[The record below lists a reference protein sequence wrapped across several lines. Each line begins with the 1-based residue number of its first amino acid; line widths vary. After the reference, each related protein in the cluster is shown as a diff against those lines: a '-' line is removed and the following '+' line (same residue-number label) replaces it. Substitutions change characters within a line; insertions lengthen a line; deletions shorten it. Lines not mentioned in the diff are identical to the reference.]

1 MIEKENE
8 YRAALYCRLSSD
20 DAYLVESGSI
30 QTQKALLTQYCRE
43 NNIPIYD
50 TYADDGFSGTNFERP
65 DFKRMLG
72 DLEKHK
78 ANVVIVKDLSR
89 FGREYAQMGMY
100 IENDF
105 EDWNIRFISIGENID
120 TLNGTDVILMPIIN
134 VINSHYPRTKCPN
147 SQRTNR
153 KNRSPRK
160 RNNQW
165 RKNQTVDMYYKFVGE
180 QGNIYWKMG
189 DKLKA
194 AEFYYDYIAATDSVR
209 TKELQNSAT
218 EFSSILEL
226 EQLKNERNELQL
238 SVQKDQLHTVYLVL
252 IFVVLFW
259 IMGGILFF
267 RIYKLNKRLKASE
280 LIVNK
285 QNKDLK
291 IFADELMKAKER
303 AEYASMMKTTF
314 IQNMSHEIR
323 TPLNSIVGFSQLLVD
338 IYQDNQETKEFVS
351 IIEVNSANLLRLIN
365 DVLDISFL
373 DQSEEVPYDKVEDIN
388 VSCLSGIEAVRTLVH
403 EGVELEFRPSVERC
417 LIKTNP
423 GRVSQILIHLLQNA
437 AKFTDKGSIVLD
449 YELNRNEREII
460 YRITDTGK
468 GIPADKQ
475 EYVFERFTK
484 LDDFTQGTGLGLSI
498 CRLIAEKLGG
508 TLVVDKEYT
517 VGCRFILTLPLIE
530 V

>member
-1 MIEKENE
+1 MVTYIMGLYYLKETYYSVAGQYSE
-8 YRAALYCRLSSD
+8 ALKMV
-20 DAYLVESGSI
+20 DAMMNDSTPIRSKYMDYKLV
-30 QTQKALLTQYCRE
+30 R
-43 NNIPIYD
+43 
-50 TYADDGFSGTNFERP
+50 
-65 DFKRMLG
+65 
-72 DLEKHK
+72 
-78 ANVVIVKDLSR
+78 
-89 FGREYAQMGMY
+89 
-100 IENDF
+100 
-105 EDWNIRFISIGENID
+105 
-120 TLNGTDVILMPIIN
+120 
-134 VINSHYPRTKCPN
+134 
-147 SQRTNR
+147 
-153 KNRSPRK
+153 
-160 RNNQW
+160 
-165 RKNQTVDMYYKFVGE
+165 E

-259 IMGGILFF
+259 IMSGILFF

-373 DQSEEVPYDKVEDIN
+373 DQSEEVSYDKVEDIN

-417 LIKTNP
+417 
-423 GRVSQILIHLLQNA
+423 
-437 AKFTDKGSIVLD
+437 
-449 YELNRNEREII
+449 
-460 YRITDTGK
+460 
-468 GIPADKQ
+468 
-475 EYVFERFTK
+475 
-484 LDDFTQGTGLGLSI
+484 
-498 CRLIAEKLGG
+498 
-508 TLVVDKEYT
+508 
-517 VGCRFILTLPLIE
+517 
-530 V
+530 

>member
-1 MIEKENE
+1 MVTYIMGLYYLKETYYSVAGQYSE
-8 YRAALYCRLSSD
+8 ALKMV
-20 DAYLVESGSI
+20 DAMMNDSTPIRSKYMDYKLV
-30 QTQKALLTQYCRE
+30 R
-43 NNIPIYD
+43 
-50 TYADDGFSGTNFERP
+50 
-65 DFKRMLG
+65 
-72 DLEKHK
+72 
-78 ANVVIVKDLSR
+78 
-89 FGREYAQMGMY
+89 
-100 IENDF
+100 
-105 EDWNIRFISIGENID
+105 
-120 TLNGTDVILMPIIN
+120 
-134 VINSHYPRTKCPN
+134 
-147 SQRTNR
+147 
-153 KNRSPRK
+153 
-160 RNNQW
+160 
-165 RKNQTVDMYYKFVGE
+165 E

-259 IMGGILFF
+259 IMSGILFF

>member
-1 MIEKENE
+1 MNEAWKYIQDIEKLFIQNKNMVTYIMGLYYLKETYYSVAGQYSE
-8 YRAALYCRLSSD
+8 ALKMV
-20 DAYLVESGSI
+20 DAMMNDSTPIRSKYMDYKLV
-30 QTQKALLTQYCRE
+30 R
-43 NNIPIYD
+43 
-50 TYADDGFSGTNFERP
+50 
-65 DFKRMLG
+65 
-72 DLEKHK
+72 
-78 ANVVIVKDLSR
+78 
-89 FGREYAQMGMY
+89 
-100 IENDF
+100 
-105 EDWNIRFISIGENID
+105 
-120 TLNGTDVILMPIIN
+120 
-134 VINSHYPRTKCPN
+134 
-147 SQRTNR
+147 
-153 KNRSPRK
+153 
-160 RNNQW
+160 
-165 RKNQTVDMYYKFVGE
+165 E

-259 IMGGILFF
+259 IMSGILFF

-373 DQSEEVPYDKVEDIN
+373 DQSEEVSYEGGRYQCKLPVGDR
-388 VSCLSGIEAVRTLVH
+388 SCS
-403 EGVELEFRPSVERC
+403 
-417 LIKTNP
+417 
-423 GRVSQILIHLLQNA
+423 
-437 AKFTDKGSIVLD
+437 D
-449 YELNRNEREII
+449 
-460 YRITDTGK
+460 
-468 GIPADKQ
+468 
-475 EYVFERFTK
+475 
-484 LDDFTQGTGLGLSI
+484 
-498 CRLIAEKLGG
+498 
-508 TLVVDKEYT
+508 
-517 VGCRFILTLPLIE
+517 VGA
-530 V
+530 

>member
-1 MIEKENE
+1 MVTYIMGLYYLKETYYSVAGQYSE
-8 YRAALYCRLSSD
+8 ALKMV
-20 DAYLVESGSI
+20 DAMMNDSTPIRSKYMDYKLV
-30 QTQKALLTQYCRE
+30 R
-43 NNIPIYD
+43 
-50 TYADDGFSGTNFERP
+50 
-65 DFKRMLG
+65 
-72 DLEKHK
+72 
-78 ANVVIVKDLSR
+78 
-89 FGREYAQMGMY
+89 
-100 IENDF
+100 
-105 EDWNIRFISIGENID
+105 
-120 TLNGTDVILMPIIN
+120 
-134 VINSHYPRTKCPN
+134 
-147 SQRTNR
+147 
-153 KNRSPRK
+153 
-160 RNNQW
+160 
-165 RKNQTVDMYYKFVGE
+165 E

-259 IMGGILFF
+259 IMSGILFF

-373 DQSEEVPYDKVEDIN
+373 DQSEEVSYDKVEDIN

-403 EGVELEFRPSVERC
+403 EG
-417 LIKTNP
+417 
-423 GRVSQILIHLLQNA
+423 
-437 AKFTDKGSIVLD
+437 
-449 YELNRNEREII
+449 
-460 YRITDTGK
+460 
-468 GIPADKQ
+468 
-475 EYVFERFTK
+475 
-484 LDDFTQGTGLGLSI
+484 
-498 CRLIAEKLGG
+498 
-508 TLVVDKEYT
+508 
-517 VGCRFILTLPLIE
+517 
-530 V
+530 

>member
-1 MIEKENE
+1 MVTYIMGLYYLKETYYSVAGQYSE
-8 YRAALYCRLSSD
+8 ALKMV
-20 DAYLVESGSI
+20 DAMMNDSTPIRSKYMDYKLV
-30 QTQKALLTQYCRE
+30 R
-43 NNIPIYD
+43 
-50 TYADDGFSGTNFERP
+50 
-65 DFKRMLG
+65 
-72 DLEKHK
+72 
-78 ANVVIVKDLSR
+78 
-89 FGREYAQMGMY
+89 
-100 IENDF
+100 
-105 EDWNIRFISIGENID
+105 
-120 TLNGTDVILMPIIN
+120 
-134 VINSHYPRTKCPN
+134 
-147 SQRTNR
+147 
-153 KNRSPRK
+153 
-160 RNNQW
+160 
-165 RKNQTVDMYYKFVGE
+165 E

-338 IYQDNQETKEFVS
+338 IYQD
-351 IIEVNSANLLRLIN
+351 
-365 DVLDISFL
+365 
-373 DQSEEVPYDKVEDIN
+373 
-388 VSCLSGIEAVRTLVH
+388 LS
-403 EGVELEFRPSVERC
+403 
-417 LIKTNP
+417 
-423 GRVSQILIHLLQNA
+423 LIH
-437 AKFTDKGSIVLD
+437 I
-449 YELNRNEREII
+449 
-460 YRITDTGK
+460 
-468 GIPADKQ
+468 
-475 EYVFERFTK
+475 
-484 LDDFTQGTGLGLSI
+484 
-498 CRLIAEKLGG
+498 
-508 TLVVDKEYT
+508 
-517 VGCRFILTLPLIE
+517 
-530 V
+530 

>member
-1 MIEKENE
+1 MDYK
-8 YRAALYCRLSSD
+8 
-20 DAYLVESGSI
+20 LV
-30 QTQKALLTQYCRE
+30 R
-43 NNIPIYD
+43 
-50 TYADDGFSGTNFERP
+50 
-65 DFKRMLG
+65 
-72 DLEKHK
+72 
-78 ANVVIVKDLSR
+78 
-89 FGREYAQMGMY
+89 
-100 IENDF
+100 
-105 EDWNIRFISIGENID
+105 
-120 TLNGTDVILMPIIN
+120 
-134 VINSHYPRTKCPN
+134 
-147 SQRTNR
+147 
-153 KNRSPRK
+153 
-160 RNNQW
+160 
-165 RKNQTVDMYYKFVGE
+165 E

-373 DQSEEVPYDKVEDIN
+373 DQSED
-388 VSCLSGIEAVRTLVH
+388 CLLYTS
-403 EGVELEFRPSVERC
+403 PSPR
-417 LIKTNP
+417 
-423 GRVSQILIHLLQNA
+423 
-437 AKFTDKGSIVLD
+437 D
-449 YELNRNEREII
+449 
-460 YRITDTGK
+460 
-468 GIPADKQ
+468 
-475 EYVFERFTK
+475 
-484 LDDFTQGTGLGLSI
+484 
-498 CRLIAEKLGG
+498 
-508 TLVVDKEYT
+508 
-517 VGCRFILTLPLIE
+517 
-530 V
+530 